1 MKKVVIVIPVHSQN
15 PTEFELLSFEQC
27 FKILG
32 RHPIVIIAPEG
43 LDLKLYR
50 DRIKLFNVIYI
61 KQVWLSSVE
70 SYNKLKKSQFFYK
83 LFKEYEYILTHE
95 LDAFV
100 FKDELLFWCAKGF
113 DYIGAP
119 WFEKFADAN
128 TTSKIIGVGNS
139 GFSLRKTKT
148 IKKYLSNY
156 VQKSKR
162 YYSRK
167 PIVKLFGIFEYY
179 LNGGL
184 RIFCLNKTVEKF
196 SNEPEDMFICYR
208 LKMKFPLLNIAT
220 VEDAKQFSFE
230 FNPETLY
237 YLNNGNLPFG
247 CHAWWRYD
255 LEFWRPHI
263 NKAGYSI

>member
-1 MKKVVIVIPVHSQN
+1 MQKAVIVIPVHN
-15 PTEFELLSFEQC
+15 PKPGLFELISFEQC

-32 RHPIVIIAPEG
+32 NHPIVIITPVG
-43 LDLKLYR
+43 LDLTVYR
-50 DRIKLFNVIYI
+50 ERIEMFNTIKI
-61 KQVWLSSVE
+61 KQHWLSSVE
-70 SYNKLKKSQFFYK
+70 AYNKLKKSMYFYN
-83 LFKEYEYILTHE
+83 LFKQYEYILTYE

-100 FKDELLFWCAKGF
+100 FKDELMMWCAKGF

-119 WFEKFADAN
+119 WFEKFTEAN
-128 TTSKIIGVGNS
+128 STSRIIGVGNS

-162 YYSRK
+162 YYSRD
-167 PIVKLFGIFEYY
+167 PFVKLFGIFEFY
-179 LNGGL
+179 LNGWL
-184 RIFCLNKTVEKF
+184 RIFYLNKTVEKF

-220 VEDAKQFSFE
+220 VEEAKQFSFE

-237 YLNNGNLPFG
+237 YSNKGNLPFG